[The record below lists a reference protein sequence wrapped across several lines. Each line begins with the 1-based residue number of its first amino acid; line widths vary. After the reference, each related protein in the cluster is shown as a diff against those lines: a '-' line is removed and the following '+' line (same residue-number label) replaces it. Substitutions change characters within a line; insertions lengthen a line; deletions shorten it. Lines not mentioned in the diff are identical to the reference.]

1 MMLRKDLRGANDL
14 RPFTVE
20 LGLVSEAN
28 GSAAVSTG
36 GTKVIAS
43 VVGPTQPKYSRH
55 ELYDKAA
62 IEVDVQ
68 IPAKTVV
75 NGCDI
80 MQQKKKLHSL
90 LLNAIE
96 GCIDT
101 KQFPRML
108 ILFNVLVVSND
119 GGMIATAAN
128 ACILALLDAGIPML
142 HVPTAI
148 SMALT
153 TSGSALSPQPSI
165 MQDPTLEEESDSPAI
180 YTVVMR
186 PLHLI
191 RVDEAA
197 AASTATVSDTCIVAM
212 DMVGLM
218 SVADLKE
225 VHVAAVQTT
234 QYLRA
239 TMRKFLEAKL
249 LDNA

>member
-1 MMLRKDLRGANDL
+1 MLRKDLRGANDL

-80 MQQKKKLHSL
+80 MQQKKKLQSL
-90 LLNAIE
+90 LLNAVE

-128 ACILALLDAGIPML
+128 SCILALLDAGIPML

-153 TSGSALSPQPSI
+153 SPGSAPSPQPSI
-165 MQDPTLEEESDSPAI
+165 MQDPTLEEESDSSAI

-186 PLHLI
+186 PLHPI
-191 RVDEAA
+191 RADEA
-197 AASTATVSDTCIVAM
+197 AASTATVSDTCVVTM

-249 LDNA
+249 LNNA